1 MIKGIECA
9 FAGFAALLV
18 VILLLLSG
26 GDASQVGQT
35 KAGALK
41 EGTVPAWAAGWLQR
55 AATTCPEITAPVL
68 AAQIQQES
76 GWNPN
81 VRSPA
86 GAEGLAQFMPG
97 TWAVVAVDGDGD
109 GRADPHDPADAIITQ
124 AAYMCGLA
132 GQLKTDHTPGDLLD
146 LTLAAYNAGIA
157 AVKHYGGIPP
167 FPETQGYVHRIRG
180 LIGAYSAT

>member
-1 MIKGIECA
+1 MIKGSECV

-26 GDASQVGQT
+26 GDARQVRQT
-35 KAGALK
+35 SAGALK

-55 AATTCPEITAPVL
+55 AASTCPEITAPVL

-81 VRSPA
+81 ARSLV

-97 TWAVVAVDGDGD
+97 TWAVVGVDGDAD
-109 GRADPHDPADAIITQ
+109 GRADPHDPADAITTQ
-124 AAYMCGLA
+124 AMYMCRLT
-132 GQLKTDHTPGDLLD
+132 GQLKAAHAPGDLLD
-146 LTLAAYNAGIA
+146 LALAAYNAGIA
-157 AVKHYGGIPP
+157 EVKKFHGIPP
-167 FPETQGYVHRIRG
+167 FPETQDYVHRIRG
-180 LIGAYSAT
+180 LIGTYSAT